1 MNILRYHKLKEIDQY
16 INGLI
21 YIYHKH
27 SIQPTTTNKP
37 IVQRQQEIRK

>member
-16 INGLI
+16 IN
-21 YIYHKH
+21 